1 MRITGGKLRG
11 RSLPARVPAGTRPT
25 SSRVREA
32 LFSMVGQDLAGQ
44 SVLDPFG
51 GTGALSF
58 EAWSRGAERVV
69 CCEAGRSAVSA
80 IRRNARALGV
90 DQGFHLVSGRVPK
103 CLPRDRRFDLVLVD
117 PPYADDPQRL
127 VEWLE
132 PCVGRVLVLE
142 HSAKQAPPAWPSLT
156 LSRTKRY
163 GDTHLS
169 VFERSS

>member
-1 MRITGGKLRG
+1 
-11 RSLPARVPAGTRPT
+11 
-25 SSRVREA
+25 VREA
-32 LFSMVGQDLAGQ
+32 LFSMLGQDLSGQ

-58 EAWSRGAERVV
+58 EAWSRGAASVV
-69 CCEAGRSAVSA
+69 CCEGSRGAVAA
-80 IRRNARALGV
+80 IRKNARALGV
-90 DQGFHLVSGRVPK
+90 ESGFTLVAGRVPK
-103 CLPRDRRFDLVLVD
+103 ALPRARRFDLVLVD
-117 PPYADDPQRL
+117 PPYADDPQLL

-132 PCVGRVLVLE
+132 PCVGGVLVLE
-142 HSAKQAPPAWPSLT
+142 HSARQAPPTWVELT